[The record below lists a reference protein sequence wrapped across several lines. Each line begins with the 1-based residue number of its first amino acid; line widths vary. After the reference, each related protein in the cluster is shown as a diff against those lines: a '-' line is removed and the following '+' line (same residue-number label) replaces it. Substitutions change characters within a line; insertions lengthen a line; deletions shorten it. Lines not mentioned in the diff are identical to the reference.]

1 MKTFKIYFVKNLNNL
16 ICQNKAEYFFPQTI
30 FDRFSSPALLNHK
43 LTRYFIIFNNRII
56 YKMIV
61 FSIFSFRLDQQ
72 ILAFP
77 FEILSEDNNI

>member
-1 MKTFKIYFVKNLNNL
+1 
-16 ICQNKAEYFFPQTI
+16 
-30 FDRFSSPALLNHK
+30 
-43 LTRYFIIFNNRII
+43 
-56 YKMIV
+56 MIV